1 MTESITAI
9 YEGGVLRPTTA
20 LPFADGTKLRLTVDA
35 VSNGKNASNTSDQL
49 EVADLARRQ
58 EAAAFVQ
65 SLIDAK
71 DRDELPEGY
80 DFLEALNEN
89 RRLSGD
95 YRMLFPPEDKGKTW

>member
-1 MTESITAI
+1 MPETITAI

-20 LPFADGTKLRLTVDA
+20 LPFAEGTLVRLTVDGS
-35 VSNGKNASNTSDQL
+35 SNGPDASNEGSSVNAA
-49 EVADLARRQ
+49 ELARKND
-58 EAAAFVQ
+58 AAAFVQ

-95 YRMLFPPEDKGKTW
+95 YRMLFPPDQKGKTW

>member
-1 MTESITAI
+1 MTETITAI
-9 YEGGVLRPTTA
+9 YEGGVLRPTTV
-20 LPFADGTKLRLTVDA
+20 LPFADGTQLRLTVDA
-35 VSNGKNASNTSDQL
+35 VSNGREANNAGGLPEEADQ
-49 EVADLARRQ
+49 ARRQ

-95 YRMLFPPEDKGKTW
+95 YRMLFPPEEKGKTW

>member
-1 MTESITAI
+1 MTETITAI

-20 LPFADGTKLRLTVDA
+20 LPFAEGTQLRLTVDT
-35 VSNGKNASNTSDQL
+35 VSNGQNANIQSGQPEEADQ
-49 EVADLARRQ
+49 ARRQ

-95 YRMLFPPEDKGKTW
+95 YRMLFPPDQKGKTW